1 MMLMEGRACMC
12 LAIIPNREQRKAPM
26 SDRTNIAWTDSTW
39 SPWRGCSSVSAG
51 CKNCYAR
58 NLVNRFGGDFSK
70 RTKAAPATFNAPL
83 KWNKKPWVCNV
94 CGDIFTEVE
103 AQNHAHNDHTMPQL
117 HRRRVFL
124 GSLMDWLDPEV
135 PAEWLADVL
144 DIVRRCE
151 GLDFLTLTKRPQLW
165 RSRLAEAGP
174 YLTNGFPVNWLHE
187 GTPPPN
193 VWIGTSVEDQQRADE
208 RIPELLRIPAAVRFL
223 SVEPLLEDLDIQS
236 AFGHNLGCGDAPA
249 QPECVE
255 CGHLARKVDWVIL
268 GGESGPS
275 RRDCGVDAIVNVHDQ
290 CRAAKVPCFVKQD
303 CALKPGQQ
311 GRIPENVW
319 KCKEFPIVGN
329 RAPSE
334 LPERNVTGMYD

>member
-1 MMLMEGRACMC
+1 M
-12 LAIIPNREQRKAPM
+12 
-26 SDRTNIAWTDSTW
+26 
-39 SPWRGCSSVSAG
+39 SAG

-83 KWNKKPWVCNV
+83 RWNKKPWVCNV

-193 VWIGTSVEDQQRADE
+193 VWIGTSVEDQRRADE
-208 RIPELLRIPAAVRFL
+208 RMPALLTIPAKVRFL
-223 SVEPLLEDLDIQS
+223 SVEPLLEPVSL
-236 AFGHNLGCGDAPA
+236 LGRIGNVPGGS
-249 QPECVE
+249 PIGWTIV
-255 CGHLARKVDWVIL
+255 
-268 GGESGPS
+268 GGESGPN
-275 RRDCGVDAIVNVHDQ
+275 RRDCGVEAIVNVHDQ
-290 CRAAKVPCFVKQD
+290 CRAAGVPCFVKQD

-334 LPERNVTGMYD
+334 LPERDVTGMYD

>member
-1 MMLMEGRACMC
+1 
-12 LAIIPNREQRKAPM
+12 M
-26 SDRTNIAWTDSTW
+26 SDTTNISWCDATW
-39 SPWRGCSSVSAG
+39 NPWRGCSKVSPG
-51 CKNCYAR
+51 CKNCYAET
-58 NLVNRFGGDFSK
+58 LVNRFGGDFSK

-193 VWIGTSVEDQQRADE
+193 VWIGTSVEDRADE
-208 RIPELLRIPAAVRFL
+208 RIPVLLTIPAKVRFL
-223 SVEPLLEDLDIQS
+223 SVEPLLKPVDLSSGTYASNGMGVVWD
-236 AFGHNLGCGDAPA
+236 AFGRVAHTPHCDYTAKGLTPPA
-249 QPECVE
+249 GPAVS
-255 CGHLARKVDWVIL
+255 WVIV
-268 GGESGPS
+268 GGESGHN
-275 RRDCGVDAIVNVHDQ
+275 RRDCGVDAIINVHDQ
-290 CRAAKVPCFVKQD
+290 CRAAGVPCFVKQD
-303 CALKPGQQ
+303 CAAKPGQQ

-319 KCKEFPIVGN
+319 KCKEFPK
-329 RAPSE
+329 
-334 LPERNVTGMYD
+334 